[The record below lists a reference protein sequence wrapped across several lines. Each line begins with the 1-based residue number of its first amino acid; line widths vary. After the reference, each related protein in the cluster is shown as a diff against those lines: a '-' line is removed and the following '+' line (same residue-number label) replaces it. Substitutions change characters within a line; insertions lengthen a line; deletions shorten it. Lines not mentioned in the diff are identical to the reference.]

1 MTESKLSFSIMTL
14 SSTYLRTSSSSTC
27 QGARCLQSLNGL
39 YRHRVGNWSPVA
51 GRVLPLPLL
60 YSLTSCGWD
69 SKSLIAK
76 LNNKT
81 PSREPWGTPPRTH
94 LGSERVLPILTSI
107 VRSVRNEATILM
119 SFSKLQSTRQNQGD

>member
-1 MTESKLSFSIMTL
+1 MPVVS
-14 SSTYLRTSSSSTC
+14 
-27 QGARCLQSLNGL
+27 QWALQAPGGELVP
-39 YRHRVGNWSPVA
+39 RA

-60 YSLTSCGWD
+60 YSLTSREWD

-94 LGSERVLPILTSI
+94 LGSERVLLILTSI
-107 VRSVRNEATILM
+107 VRSVRNEATILI
-119 SFSKLQSTRQNQGD
+119 SFSKLRSTRQNQGD